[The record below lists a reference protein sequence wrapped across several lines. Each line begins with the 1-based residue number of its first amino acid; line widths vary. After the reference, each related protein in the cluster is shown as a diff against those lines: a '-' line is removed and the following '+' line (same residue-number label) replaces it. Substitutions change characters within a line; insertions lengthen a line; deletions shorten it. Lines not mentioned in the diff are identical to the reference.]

1 MDIDFTSDYVVND
14 NDVTFFAIVDNQTV
28 ACIVSNAVLDEL
40 TTPDDEDNDAKAL
53 FEDHQYK
60 FEEIAEGMIR
70 NHQVVDGE
78 VHIANAEL
86 L

>member
-28 ACIVSNAVLDEL
+28 ACIVTTAALEEL
-40 TTPDDEDNDAKAL
+40 TSSDDEDDVETL
-53 FEDHQYK
+53 FLDHQYK

-70 NHQVVDGE
+70 NHQAVDGE
-78 VHIANAEL
+78 VHITSTEL

>member
-28 ACIVSNAVLDEL
+28 ACIVSKAVLLEL
-40 TTPDDEDNDAKAL
+40 TTPDDEDDAETVFL
-53 FEDHQYK
+53 DHQYK

-70 NHQVVDGE
+70 NHQAVDGE
-78 VHIANAEL
+78 VHIADAEL